1 MIMRAQRAIH
11 SQPMALNVS
20 EPHPE
25 RRSDDSQT
33 ILVPTIR
40 TFIQA
45 PDLVKLVEL
54 KGTRTPGLLHA
65 HGKCGS
71 SSTNECPPET
81 PRAAQCATGH
91 VQNDGQITVKTML
104 KRRQPTRSGSS
115 PKSAI
120 RLSRPPSASAS
131 ICSPYSHGVHPF
143 TMAGM
148 MR

>member
-45 PDLVKLVEL
+45 PDLVKLGEV

-65 HGKCGS
+65 HGKCGGS
-71 SSTNECPPET
+71 SPTECPPVP
-81 PRAAQCATGH
+81 PRAAQSATGN
-91 VQNDGQITVKTML
+91 VQCAGQSTVKLLM
-104 KRRQPTRSGSS
+104 KRLQPLE
-115 PKSAI
+115 
-120 RLSRPPSASAS
+120 LSYAR
-131 ICSPYSHGVHPF
+131 
-143 TMAGM
+143 
-148 MR
+148 

>member
-71 SSTNECPPET
+71 SSTNECPPEP
-81 PRAAQCATGH
+81 PRAAPSAPSH
-91 VQNDGQITVKTML
+91 VQNDGQITVKTMF

-115 PKSAI
+115 PNCAI
-120 RLSRPPSASAS
+120 RLSPPPSPSATTPP
-131 ICSPYSHGVHPF
+131 PYRHSLHPF
-143 TMAGM
+143 TMAGL
-148 MR
+148 